1 MKRLLNSPFHT
12 KFRGSIVA
20 IGLIL
25 LVIISNGQPFPY
37 QNEKLSPDER
47 ADDLLKRLTLEEKAS
62 LMQNNSPAIE
72 RLGIKAYEWWNEA
85 LHGVGRSGLA
95 TVFPQAVG
103 MAASF
108 NDALLLDVFTAVSDE
123 ARAKSFEYS
132 KQGGL
137 KRYQGLTFWTPNINI
152 FRDPRWG
159 RGQETYGEDPY
170 LTSRMGVAVVKGLQG
185 PADAEYDKLHACA
198 KHYAVHSGPEWN
210 RHSYNAE
217 NIDPRDLWET
227 YLPAFKEL
235 VQTANVKEVMCAYN
249 RFEGEPCCGSN
260 RLLTQIIRDEW
271 GYDGLVVSDCWAIAD
286 FYRQNAHATHPDAT
300 NASANAVINGTDL
313 ECGSDFRNLP
323 EAVKAGLITESQI
336 DISIKRLLKARF
348 ELGEMN
354 AAPAWQIP
362 ISVVNSVKHQQLALQ
377 IAEESIVLLQN
388 NNNILPLE
396 KNTKIALMGPNAND
410 SVMQWGNYNGFP
422 AHTVTLLEA
431 MKKMVPAGQLIYEP
445 GCDRTMDMAVSSLFH
460 ECSIDGK
467 NGFAAQYW
475 NTRTP
480 EGEPVATDVLAT
492 SFRLTTTGATAFA
505 AGVNIRDFS
514 ARYKTVF
521 RPSKSGEVAFQFQN
535 MGRATLTING
545 ELVVRNIFAAT
556 PNIVHKMEVEAGK
569 SYEIEI
575 NFSQG
580 NFDASLNF
588 DFGTLVPFDLSASI
602 EKVKEADIVVFAG
615 GIAPSLEGEEMRVT
629 IPGFKGGDRTDIELP
644 AIQRRMLQALKAAG
658 KKVVF
663 VNFSGSAMGFVPE
676 TQSCEAILQ
685 AWYPGQAGGTAIANV
700 LFGDYNPTGKLP
712 VTFYKNV
719 EQIPDFENYSMKG
732 RTYRFMT
739 EKPLF
744 PFGFGLSYSTFNVGE
759 AKVFNDEINKTE
771 SVELSIPVTNSGK
784 IDGTEVIQVYVH
796 KLNDTDGPLKTLR
809 GFQKIAV
816 AAGKTEKAD
825 ISLPYN
831 SFEFF
836 DREIGKMAVIPGE
849 YEVFYGTGSDEKDL
863 KKTLISVR

>member
-1 MKRLLNSPFHT
+1 MRLLFKNHYNAE
-12 KFRGSIVA
+12 FRGSMVA

-25 LVIISNGQPFPY
+25 LVLISNGQPFPY
-37 QNEKLSPDER
+37 QNEKLSASER
-47 ADDLLKRLTLEEKAS
+47 ANDLLKRLTLEEKAS

-85 LHGVGRSGLA
+85 LYGVGRSGLA
-95 TVFPQAVG
+95 TVFPQAIG

-108 NDALLLDVFTAVSDE
+108 DDALLLDVFTAVSDE

-185 PADAEYDKLHACA
+185 PDDAEYDKLHACA

-210 RHSYNAE
+210 RHSFNAE

-227 YLPAFKEL
+227 YLPAFKAL
-235 VQTANVKEVMCAYN
+235 VQTADVKEVMCAYN

-260 RLLTQIIRDEW
+260 RLLTQILREQW
-271 GYDGLVVSDCWAIAD
+271 GYDGLVVSDCWAIND
-286 FYRQNAHATHPDAT
+286 FYRQNAHETHPDAKSAA
-300 NASANAVINGTDL
+300 ASAVINGTDV
-313 ECGSDFRNLP
+313 ECGSEFRNLP

-336 DISIKRLLKARF
+336 DISVKRLLKARF

-354 AAPAWQIP
+354 ATPAWQIP
-362 ISVVNSVKHQQLALQ
+362 ISVVNSEKHQQLALKMAQ
-377 IAEESIVLLQN
+377 ESMVLLQN
-388 NNNILPLE
+388 NNQILPL
-396 KNTKIALMGPNAND
+396 KSNQKIALMGPNAND

-431 MKKMVPAGQLIYEP
+431 MQKVVPAAQLIYEP
-445 GCDRTMDMAVSSLFH
+445 GCDRSQDMAVKSLFH
-460 ECSIDGK
+460 ECAINGK
-467 NGFAAQYW
+467 NGFQAQYW
-475 NTRTP
+475 NTRTQ

-492 SFRLTTTGATAFA
+492 PFRLTTTGATAFS

-521 RPSKSGEVAFQFQN
+521 TPSKSGEVAFQFQN

-575 NFSQG
+575 NFSAG

-588 DFGTLVPFDLSASI
+588 DFGMLVPFDLSASI

-629 IPGFKGGDRTDIELP
+629 VPGFKGGDRTDIELP

-700 LFGDYNPTGKLP
+700 LFGQYNPSGKLP
-712 VTFYKNV
+712 VTFYRNV
-719 EQIPDFENYSMKG
+719 EQIPDFESYSMKG
-732 RTYRFMT
+732 RTYRYMT

-744 PFGFGLSYSTFNVGE
+744 PFGFGLSYTTFKVGE
-759 AKVFNDEINKTE
+759 AKVFNAEVEPGEN
-771 SVELSIPVTNSGK
+771 VELSVPVTNAGK
-784 IDGTEVIQVYVH
+784 TDGTETIQVYVR
-796 KLNDTDGPLKTLR
+796 KTSDAAGPLKTLR
-809 GFQKIAV
+809 AFQKV
-816 AAGKTEKAD
+816 SVPAGKTVNTN
-825 ISLPYN
+825 ISLPRN

-836 DREIGKMAVIPGE
+836 DVATGKMAAAPGE
-849 YEVFYGTGSDEKDL
+849 YEVFYGTSSDENDL
-863 KKTLISVR
+863 KKAKIVLQ

>member
-1 MKRLLNSPFHT
+1 MQRLLNCPFT
-12 KFRGSIVA
+12 AKFRGSIVT

-25 LVIISNGQPFPY
+25 LVIIANGQPFPY

-170 LTSRMGVAVVKGLQG
+170 LTSRMGVAVVNGLQG

-210 RHSYNAE
+210 RHSFNAE
-217 NIDPRDLWET
+217 NIDVRDLWET

-260 RLLTQIIRDEW
+260 RLLIQILRDEW

-286 FYRQNAHATHPDAT
+286 FYRQNAHATQPDAT

-313 ECGSDFRNLP
+313 ECGSDFRKLP
-323 EAVKAGLITESQI
+323 EAVNAGLIKESQI
-336 DISIKRLLKARF
+336 DISLKRLLKARF

-362 ISVVNSVKHQQLALQ
+362 ISVVNSEKHQQLALQ

-388 NNNILPLE
+388 NNNILPLK
-396 KNTKIALMGPNAND
+396 KNSKIALMGPNAND

-431 MKKMVPAGQLIYEP
+431 MQKVVPAGQLIYEP
-445 GCDRTMDMAVSSLFH
+445 GCDRTQDMAVSSLFH

-492 SFRLTTTGATAFA
+492 PFRLTTTGATAFA
-505 AGVNIRDFS
+505 AGVNIRDFA
-514 ARYKTVF
+514 ARYKTIF
-521 RPSKSGEVAFQFQN
+521 LPSKSGEVAFQFQN

-602 EKVKEADIVVFAG
+602 EKIKDVDIVVFAG

-629 IPGFKGGDRTDIELP
+629 VPGFKGGDRTDIELP
-644 AIQRRMLQALKAAG
+644 AIQRRMLQALKDAG

-685 AWYPGQAGGTAIANV
+685 AWYPGQTGGTAIANV
-700 LFGDYNPTGKLP
+700 LFGDYNPSGKLP

-719 EQIPDFENYSMKG
+719 EQIPDFESYSMKG

-744 PFGFGLSYSTFNVGE
+744 PFGFGLSYTTFNVGE
-759 AKVFNDEINKTE
+759 AKVFNNEINKTE

-784 IDGTEVIQVYVH
+784 MDGTEVIQVYVR
-796 KLNDTDGPLKTLR
+796 KTGDTDGPLKTLKA
-809 GFQKIAV
+809 FQRIKV
-816 AAGKTEKAD
+816 TAGKTSQAN

-836 DREIGKMAVIPGE
+836 DGESGKMAVIPGE
-849 YEVFYGTGSDEKDL
+849 YEVFYGTGSDDKDL
-863 KKTLISVR
+863 KKAKVVLQ

>member
-1 MKRLLNSPFHT
+1 
-12 KFRGSIVA
+12 
-20 IGLIL
+20 
-25 LVIISNGQPFPY
+25 
-37 QNEKLSPDER
+37 
-47 ADDLLKRLTLEEKAS
+47 
-62 LMQNNSPAIE
+62 
-72 RLGIKAYEWWNEA
+72 
-85 LHGVGRSGLA
+85 
-95 TVFPQAVG
+95 
-103 MAASF
+103 
-108 NDALLLDVFTAVSDE
+108 
-123 ARAKSFEYS
+123 
-132 KQGGL
+132 
-137 KRYQGLTFWTPNINI
+137 
-152 FRDPRWG
+152 
-159 RGQETYGEDPY
+159 
-170 LTSRMGVAVVKGLQG
+170 MGVAVVKGLQG
-185 PADAEYDKLHACA
+185 PDDAKYDKLHACA

-210 RHSYNAE
+210 RHSFNAE

-260 RLLTQIIRDEW
+260 RLLTQILRDEW

-286 FYRQNAHATHPDAT
+286 FYRQNAHATQPDAT
-300 NASANAVINGTDL
+300 NAAANAVINGTDL
-313 ECGSDFRNLP
+313 ECGSDFRKLP

-336 DISIKRLLKARF
+336 DISLERLLKARF

-354 AAPAWQIP
+354 VQPAWQIP
-362 ISVVNSVKHQQLALQ
+362 ISAVNSEKHQQLALQ

-388 NNNILPLE
+388 NNHILPL
-396 KNTKIALMGPNAND
+396 KKDLKIALMGPNAND

-431 MKKMVPAGQLIYEP
+431 MQKVVPAEQLIYEP
-445 GCDRTMDMAVSSLFH
+445 GCDRTQDMTVKSLFH
-460 ECSIDGK
+460 ECSFEGK

-480 EGEPVATDVLAT
+480 EGDPVATDVLAT
-492 SFRLTTTGATAFA
+492 PFRLTTGATAFA
-505 AGVNIRDFS
+505 AGVNIREFS
-514 ARYKTVF
+514 AKYKTVF

-556 PNIVHKMEVEAGK
+556 PNIVYKMEAEAGK

-588 DFGTLVPFDLSASI
+588 DFGTLVPFDLSVSI
-602 EKVKEADIVVFAG
+602 EKVKDVDIVVFAG

-644 AIQRRMLQALKAAG
+644 AIQRRMLLALKDAG

-663 VNFSGSAMGFVPE
+663 VNFSGSAMGLVPE

-700 LFGDYNPTGKLP
+700 LFGNYNPSGKLP

-719 EQIPDFENYSMKG
+719 KQIPDFEDYSMKG

-744 PFGFGLSYSTFNVGE
+744 PFGFGLSYSTFTIGE
-759 AKVFNDEINKTE
+759 AKVFNDEINKNE
-771 SVELSIPVTNSGK
+771 SVELTIPVANSGK
-784 IDGTEVIQVYVH
+784 MDGIEVVQVYIR
-796 KLNDTDGPLKTLR
+796 KPGDTGGPLKTLKD
-809 GFQKIAV
+809 FQRISV
-816 AAGKTEKAD
+816 AAGKTAQANV
-825 ISLPYN
+825 SLPWN

-836 DREIGKMAVIPGE
+836 NRESSKMTVASGE
-849 YEVFYGTGSDEKDL
+849 YEVLYGTSSDAKDL
-863 KKTLISVR
+863 KMTKVVLR

>member
-1 MKRLLNSPFHT
+1 MKLKSNLILTFLFTLFFFSVQ
-12 KFRGSIVA
+12 IVA
-20 IGLIL
+20 
-25 LVIISNGQPFPY
+25 VAQPFPY
-37 QNEKLSPDER
+37 QNEKLSPEQR
-47 ADDLLKRLTLEEKAS
+47 AEDLLKRLTLEEKAS

-95 TVFPQAVG
+95 TVFPQAIG

-108 NDALLLDVFTAVSDE
+108 DDVLLHEVFTAVSDE

-210 RHSYNAE
+210 RHSFDVK

-235 VQTANVKEVMCAYN
+235 VQTADVKEVMCAYN

-260 RLLTQIIRDEW
+260 RLLTKILREQW
-271 GYDGLVVSDCWAIAD
+271 GYDGLVVSDCWAIND
-286 FYRQNAHATHPDAT
+286 FSNKNAHATHPDGKS
-300 NASANAVINGTDL
+300 ASASAVISGTDV
-313 ECGSDFRNLP
+313 ECGSEFRNLP

-336 DISIKRLLKARF
+336 DISVKRLLKARL

-354 AAPAWQIP
+354 ATPAWQIP
-362 ISVVNSVKHQQLALQ
+362 ISVVNSEEHQQLALK
-377 IAEESIVLLQN
+377 IAQESMVLLQN
-388 NNNILPLE
+388 NNQILPL
-396 KNTKIALMGPNAND
+396 KPNQKIAVMGPNAND

-422 AHTVTLLEA
+422 GHTVTLLEA
-431 MKKMVPAGQLIYEP
+431 MQKVVPAGQLIYEP
-445 GCDRTMDMAVSSLFH
+445 GCDRTMDVAVKSLFH
-460 ECSIDGK
+460 ECAINGK
-467 NGFAAQYW
+467 NGFQAQYW
-475 NTRTP
+475 NVRTP
-480 EGEPVATDVLAT
+480 EGEPVVTDVLAT
-492 SFRLTTTGATAFA
+492 PFRLTTTGATAFA

-521 RPSKSGEVAFQFQN
+521 TPSKSGEVAFQFQN
-535 MGRATLTING
+535 MGRASLTING
-545 ELVVRNIFAAT
+545 EQVVRNIFAAT
-556 PNIVHKMEVEAGK
+556 PNMVYKLAAEAGK

-575 NFSQG
+575 NFSAG

-588 DFGTLVPFDLSASI
+588 DFGTLVPLDLSASI
-602 EKVKEADIVVFAG
+602 KKVKEADIVVFAG

-629 IPGFKGGDRTDIELP
+629 VPGFKGGDRTDIELP
-644 AIQRRMLQALKAAG
+644 AIQRRMLQALKDAG

-700 LFGDYNPTGKLP
+700 LFGQYNPSGKLP

-719 EQIPDFENYSMKG
+719 EQIPDFESYSMKG

-744 PFGFGLSYSTFNVGE
+744 PFGFGLSYTTFKVGE
-759 AKVFNDEINKTE
+759 AKVFNAEAEPGEN
-771 SVELSIPVTNSGK
+771 VELAVPVTNAGK
-784 IDGTEVIQVYVH
+784 TDGTEVIQVYVH
-796 KLNDTDGPLKTLR
+796 KTGDSSGPLKTLR
-809 GFQKIAV
+809 AFQKV
-816 AAGKTEKAD
+816 SVPAGKTVNTN
-825 ISLPYN
+825 ISLLRN

-836 DREIGKMAVIPGE
+836 DAVTGKMAAAPGE
-849 YEVFYGTGSDEKDL
+849 YEIFYGTSSDDKDL
-863 KKTLISVR
+863 KKAKVVLQ